1 MTQRPIAEKYCE
13 GKLKRT
19 SKDESKEP
27 EIAPREQNG
36 IGTRRG
42 WFQSPVLTRGA
53 EQERRKGG
61 AGGRVEPVATGCLK
75 LLLLREEKPCRTSE
89 LWGGRGGGRWGTTI
103 VL

>member
-42 WFQSPVLTRGA
+42 WFQSPVLTSGVER
-53 EQERRKGG
+53 ERRKGD
-61 AGGRVEPVATGCLK
+61 AGGSGDTVATGCWK
-75 LLLLREEKPCRTSE
+75 LLALHEEKPSWTSE
-89 LWGGRGGGRWGTTI
+89 LWAGHGGGRWGTTI
-103 VL
+103 VP